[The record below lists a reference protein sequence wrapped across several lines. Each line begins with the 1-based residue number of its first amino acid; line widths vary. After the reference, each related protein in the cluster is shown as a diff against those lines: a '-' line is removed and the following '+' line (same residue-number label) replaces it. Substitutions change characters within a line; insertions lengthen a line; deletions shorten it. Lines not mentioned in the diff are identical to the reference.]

1 MQNVTPVAMAALGLE
16 LIPAVVFGFAA
27 ERVARSVQR
36 WPVPVRVGLPALFVF
51 PYVLVACTQGIFL
64 WKWFALYAGLPVV
77 VAWLLDRAAAADA
90 EQRGN
95 WRDGIIL
102 LALGLAVDLRWFE
115 SAWPVGLRALNE
127 LLLVDVGLYGFL
139 AIRRLQGT
147 GFDFCPR
154 WRGRANDGEAGD
166 SRANDTSGPQGLKA
180 PNAEHADGTAES
192 RALPAS
198 DRAKASH
205 DWKIGLRELLFL
217 TPPVLILGLALGFI
231 HPHRSSL
238 FGNPA
243 GNLAGVGW
251 AALRWVG
258 IFFFTAVPEE
268 LFFRAWVQN
277 LLERRVGRRAA
288 LGIASVVFG
297 LSHFN
302 KRSAH
307 FNWRYVLLATI
318 AGIFYGRAW
327 REQRR
332 VPASAITHTCVDWIW
347 SLWF

>member
-1 MQNVTPVAMAALGLE
+1 MQNVTPVAMAALGVE
-16 LIPAVVFGFAA
+16 LVPAVVFGFAA

-51 PYVLVACTQGIFL
+51 PYLLVACAQGIFL

-77 VAWLLDRAAAADA
+77 VAWLLDRAAAADP

-115 SAWPVGLRALNE
+115 SAWPAGLRALNE

-147 GFDFCPR
+147 GFDFCPH
-154 WRGRANDGEAGD
+154 WRRTASNGEAGD
-166 SRANDTSGPQGLKA
+166 PKTSEAHGVGK
-180 PNAEHADGTAES
+180 NHSSKT
-192 RALPAS
+192 
-198 DRAKASH
+198 H

-231 HPHRSSL
+231 HPHRSPL

-243 GNLAGVGW
+243 GNLAGAGW

-302 KRSAH
+302 KRSEH